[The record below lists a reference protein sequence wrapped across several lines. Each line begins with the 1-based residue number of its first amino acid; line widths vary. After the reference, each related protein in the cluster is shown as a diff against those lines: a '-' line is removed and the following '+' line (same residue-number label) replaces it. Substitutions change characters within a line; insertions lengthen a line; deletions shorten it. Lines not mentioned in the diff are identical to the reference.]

1 VRVWTARL
9 LVLSLWLCLLCN
21 IVGNCEGVNCSVTG
35 IEFMAVF
42 IVQYSGKL

>member
-1 VRVWTARL
+1 MWTARL

-21 IVGNCEGVNCSVTG
+21 IVGYCEGVDCKVTG
-35 IEFMAVF
+35 IEFVAVF

>member
-1 VRVWTARL
+1 VRVWTERL

-21 IVGNCEGVNCSVTG
+21 IEGNCEFVGCKVTG

>member
-1 VRVWTARL
+1 MWTAVL
-9 LVLSLWLCLLCN
+9 LVLSLWVCLLCN
-21 IVGNCEGVNCSVTG
+21 IVGNCEGVDCNVTG